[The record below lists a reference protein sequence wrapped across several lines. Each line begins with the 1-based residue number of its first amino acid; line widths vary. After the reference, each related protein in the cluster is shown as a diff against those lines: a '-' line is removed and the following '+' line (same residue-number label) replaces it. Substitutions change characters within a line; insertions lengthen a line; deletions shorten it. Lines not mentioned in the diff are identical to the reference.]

1 MIVSQGGDAGKRL
14 RVILLSILMLAGL
27 LWVTGEIQAQATV
40 KYKEDIN
47 GDGSVNVTDVINL
60 LKLGR
65 QHPDSSAADFN
76 GDGKWTISDAV
87 KLLVNIVGN
96 HLTPLEP
103 PPPPPPANVTWTV
116 TMSNFKFV
124 PSALTIAAGDTVKW
138 VAESSGHTTTSG
150 TSGVKDGKWDSG
162 IVATGNTF
170 SFVFT
175 AAGTYPYFCIPH
187 WSSGMTGT
195 ITVK

>member
-1 MIVSQGGDAGKRL
+1 MAVSQCGIAGKRL
-14 RVILLSILMLAGL
+14 RRILLSIYLLAGL
-27 LWVTGEIQAQATV
+27 FWITGEIQAQATV

-47 GDGSVNVTDVINL
+47 GDGSVNSTDVIAL
-60 LKLGR
+60 LTLGR
-65 QHPDSSAADFN
+65 QYPDSTAADFN
-76 GDGKWTISDAV
+76 GDGKWTITDAV
-87 KLLVNIVGN
+87 KLLVNIVGD

-124 PSALTIAAGDTVKW
+124 PSTLTIAVGDTVKW
-138 VAESSGHTTTSG
+138 VAESAGHTTTSG
-150 TSGVKDGKWDSG
+150 TNGVKDGKWDSG
-162 IVATGNTF
+162 TVATGNTY

-175 AAGTYPYFCIPH
+175 QAGTYPYYCTPH
-187 WSSGMTGT
+187 WALGMTGT